1 MEYRGM
7 LERPPLF
14 FSEGKSRLSSIHPIV
29 CARRG
34 RVAVRRMCRT
44 RGAIDMVFLSG
55 VVYRV
60 GRVRGTGRGYGTSHE
75 DTAAHHRPLVHTD
88 CAQPRQ
94 ISRRRTIHPSVN
106 ILCHRARRIGGMR
119 PRVTRPC
126 HGHEYDAYSS
136 LLLRRP
142 RHEIP
147 IDRPISVD
155 RYLFAKKNNFL
166 FFFPSSPYYITLYSS
181 LLPLR
186 YFDPFEREE
195 SARNN
200 GRSEVIIVVLSIFP
214 KLSSLRP
221 AKQFH
226 LRFYSFPP
234 ESLKFFH
241 PPRFHF
247 VARSSVT
254 SNIFDRRRWPD
265 KRREMDGS
273 VPMVHLRQTRIF
285 YDSIESI
292 ELSCKKRV

>member
-126 HGHEYDAYSS
+126 HGHEYDAYLPPPASS
-136 LLLRRP
+136 SSRDPYRSP
-142 RHEIP
+142 
-147 IDRPISVD
+147 DFGRPIS
-155 RYLFAKKNNFL
+155 LCKEEQFPFL
-166 FFFPSSPYYITLYSS
+166 FSFFSILHYIVLVPPPITIFRSF
-181 LLPLR
+181 R
-186 YFDPFEREE
+186 TRGER
-195 SARNN
+195 S
-200 GRSEVIIVVLSIFP
+200 
-214 KLSSLRP
+214 
-221 AKQFH
+221 
-226 LRFYSFPP
+226 
-234 ESLKFFH
+234 
-241 PPRFHF
+241 
-247 VARSSVT
+247 
-254 SNIFDRRRWPD
+254 
-265 KRREMDGS
+265 
-273 VPMVHLRQTRIF
+273 
-285 YDSIESI
+285 
-292 ELSCKKRV
+292 